1 MNNIYCQKCCN
12 VSNRQQIISSCNN
25 LVSKYYTIE
34 DIIYNQMKLENL
46 LKDYKWNDPNLK
58 YIENN
63 EFIIQLKSYYN
74 KKKKK
79 KN

>member
-12 VSNRQQIISSCNN
+12 ASNRQQIISSCNN

-46 LKDYKWNDPNLK
+46 LKDYKWNDPSLNNV
-58 YIENN
+58 ENN
-63 EFIIQLKSYYN
+63 SLFNKLKTYL
-74 KKKKK
+74 
-79 KN
+79 